1 MKSSKILVIL
11 ILVFALPALIT
22 ACGSNITSS
31 SGQQADAQQQSES
44 VQSSI
49 KTETEQVT
57 VESEVIPI
65 ADPKASVDSLIGSWT
80 DINSPDCFASI
91 TKTDT
96 GYEYADNEGK
106 YPATFKDGVLKVK
119 VSDSDSDTADIYID
133 ANTGHMLSDYQG
145 NTSEYSKK

>member
-11 ILVFALPALIT
+11 ILVFALVAGMT
-22 ACGSNITSS
+22 ACGNNKTSS
-31 SGQQADAQQQSES
+31 SGQQADTQQQSEA

-49 KTETEQVT
+49 QAETDQVA
-57 VESEVIPI
+57 VASEVIPTV
-65 ADPKASVDSLIGSWT
+65 DSKASADSLIGSWK
-80 DINSPDCFASI
+80 DINSPDRIVNI

-106 YPATFKDGVLKVK
+106 YPAIFKDGVLKVK
-119 VSDSDSDTADIYID
+119 VSDSDSDTADIYVD
-133 ANTGHMLSDYQG
+133 AKTGHMLSVYQG